1 MNVAKGDAWVAN
13 YLPSLIRSGISA
25 TQALA
30 SFRAPASEGGLGLSV
45 GTSEWYAQWGETLRD
60 LSSRE
65 GFMAV
70 NLGLRPSSDQIVPFT
85 SRRATGF
92 LYTFD
97 VLVRNNATGETYYTP
112 SGYRSDSLVKFS
124 TARQSAIDAISAAA
138 LDGSPSVAD
147 LDVLGA
153 LPVSVRQYVPGG

>member
-1 MNVAKGDAWVAN
+1 MAKGDAWVAQ
-13 YLPSLIRSGISA
+13 YLPQLIRTGISA
-25 TQALA
+25 SQALQ
-30 SFRAPASEGGLGLSV
+30 SFRAPAAAGGLGLRVS
-45 GTSEWYAQWGETLRD
+45 TTEWYRQWSETLRD
-60 LSSRE
+60 LASRE
-65 GFMAV
+65 GFMSV
-70 NLGLRPSSDQIVPFT
+70 NLGLRPTSDQIVPFT

-97 VLVRNNATGETYYTP
+97 VLVKNNATGETYYTP

-124 TARQSAIDAISAAA
+124 TARQSAIDAIAAAA

-153 LPVSVRQYVPGG
+153 LPVSVRQYIPGG